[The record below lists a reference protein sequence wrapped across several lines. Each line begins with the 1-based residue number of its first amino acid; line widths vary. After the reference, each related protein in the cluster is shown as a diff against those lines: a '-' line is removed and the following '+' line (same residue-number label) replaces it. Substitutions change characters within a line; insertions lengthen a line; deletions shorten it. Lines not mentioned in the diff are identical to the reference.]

1 MLKVDIHEEQ
11 REGKPML
18 ACEIMADGDVLKLCE
33 DVGRVILTV
42 YANIKQRIPIAADFF
57 KYAMQESMEDPAFWA
72 MENEVHAGE
81 GVSIITSR
89 DKKK

>member
-18 ACEIMADGDVLKLCE
+18 ACEIMADGDVLDLCA
-33 DVGRVILTV
+33 DVSRVILTV
-42 YANIKQRIPIAADFF
+42 YANIEQRIPIAAGCF
-57 KYAMQESMEDPAFWA
+57 KYAMQQCMDDPAFWA
-72 MENEVHAGE
+72 MEDEVHAGE